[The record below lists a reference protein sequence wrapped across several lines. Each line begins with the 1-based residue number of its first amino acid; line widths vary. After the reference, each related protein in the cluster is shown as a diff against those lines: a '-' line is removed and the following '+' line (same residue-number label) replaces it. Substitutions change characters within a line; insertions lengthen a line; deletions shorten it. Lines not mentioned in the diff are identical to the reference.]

1 MNQSVPVYTGSCWN
15 PSIDEFRGYS
25 VDWIVTLL
33 GVDVVISTIDSVVRH
48 AKCINVA
55 ATTCANLKKERRAV
69 KEQIKS
75 LEKLTDQSL
84 VDECRVKDQ

>member
-33 GVDVVISTIDSVVRH
+33 GVDVVISNRQ
-48 AKCINVA
+48 CCE
-55 ATTCANLKKERRAV
+55 TCEV
-69 KEQIKS
+69 HQCSCYYMCE
-75 LEKLTDQSL
+75 LEEGKTCCNGTD
-84 VDECRVKDQ
+84 